1 MKGAKACEASGN
13 MGSEKR
19 RKPYAP
25 ILSST
30 PASTMLPAVGACTW
44 ASGSQVCSGT
54 MGTFTAK
61 ATRKA
66 TNTHAWIAKG

>member
-1 MKGAKACEASGN
+1 
-13 MGSEKR
+13 
-19 RKPYAP
+19 
-25 ILSST
+25 
-30 PASTMLPAVGACTW
+30 MLPAVGACTW

-66 TNTHAWIAKG
+66 RNTQTWTVKE